1 MPAPFKLR
9 DPRWFLIVSFLG
21 ILGGVPAVQLCLD
34 FRAGEAGRV
43 LDLFTQVPTAAHLRH
58 YERNLE
64 SANWAA
70 RLSRPWMQLGLFAG
84 LRDGGAKALPGR
96 EGWLFYKP
104 GLADLTARPVPLSAR
119 NATNDPVAAITDFRD
134 QLAARGIQLLVVP
147 VPNKEST
154 YPDHVASSLAN
165 QRSLVAP
172 RTRDALDRLR
182 AANVEVIDLFSVFRA
197 ARDRDPTDDTPLYL
211 AQDTH
216 WSPAGMLLAARTV
229 ARRLVELGWARPGNH
244 AYDIHPTIVQR
255 PGDIVRMLK
264 SPPLEGLFAPE
275 SVTCLRVVEP
285 PSPATSNS
293 TADPSAKSGGGQ
305 TPYQDSADAEIL
317 VLGDS
322 FLRIYHNDTPGAAGF
337 IAHLAHELRQPLLS
351 VVNDGGG
358 ATLLR
363 KELQSRPAYLRNR
376 KVVIWEFVER
386 DLGLATEGWPK
397 LSLSRTQ

>member
-1 MPAPFKLR
+1 MPAPPQLR
-9 DPRWFLIVSFLG
+9 DPRWFLILSFLG
-21 ILGGVPAVQLCLD
+21 ILGGVPAVQIFLD
-34 FRAGEAGRV
+34 IRAGNAGRV
-43 LDLFTQVPTAAHLRH
+43 LDLFTQAPTAAHLRH

-70 RLSRPWMQLGLFAG
+70 RLSRPWMQFGLYAG
-84 LRDGGAKALPGR
+84 LREGGAKALPGLD
-96 EGWLFYKP
+96 GWLFYKP
-104 GLADLTARPVPLSAR
+104 GLADLTARLVPPSAR
-119 NATNDPVAAITDFRD
+119 NATNDPVAAIVDFRD
-134 QLAARGIQLLVVP
+134 QLAARGIQLLLLP
-147 VPNKEST
+147 VPNKESI
-154 YPDHVASSLAN
+154 YPDRVAPSLAG
-165 QRSLVAP
+165 QRSLLAP
-172 RTRDALDRLR
+172 RTRDVLDRLR
-182 AANVEVIDLFSVFRA
+182 AANVEVIDLFSAFRA
-197 ARDRDPTDDTPLYL
+197 ERDRDPHAVTSLYL

-216 WSPAGMLLAARTV
+216 WSPAGVLLAARTV
-229 ARRLVELGWARPGNH
+229 ARRLVELGWARPGDH
-244 AYDIHPTIVQR
+244 SYDIHPTGVRR

-285 PSPATSNS
+285 PNPGTTSVT
-293 TADPSAKSGGGQ
+293 TAPTTKPGEGL

-322 FLRIYHNDTPGAAGF
+322 FLRIYQSDAPGAAGF
-337 IAHLAHELRQPLLS
+337 IAHLARELRQPLLG

-358 ATLLR
+358 ATLVR

-397 LSLSRTQ
+397 IPLAR